1 MATQTW
7 KYKNEGLA
15 SQTWPQ
21 RFRTQSDL
29 VEQELRPLVVKKS
42 EKKLWK
48 GNRC

>member
-29 VEQELRPLVVKKS
+29 VEQELRPLVVKK
-42 EKKLWK
+42 